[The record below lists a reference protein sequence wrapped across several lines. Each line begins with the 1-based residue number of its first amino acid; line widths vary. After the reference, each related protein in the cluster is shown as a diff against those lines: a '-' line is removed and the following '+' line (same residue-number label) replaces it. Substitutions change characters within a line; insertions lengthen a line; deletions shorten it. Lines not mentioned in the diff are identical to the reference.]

1 MFYNQW
7 YKLGITKV
15 NGNVIQILERYKEYY
30 QNQGVNKMGLLNRM
44 GTVVKGKMNK
54 LMDKMEDPR
63 ETLDYSYQK
72 QLELLQNVKR
82 GVAEVTTSKKRLE
95 LQKAKLNQNID
106 KLNGQARDAVKAGR
120 EDLARLAL
128 ERKEGLMS
136 QIQSLEQQIAD
147 LNREQEKLQATEKR
161 LSAKVESFRTKKETI
176 KAQYSA
182 AEAQVKITESVT
194 GISEEMAD
202 VGLAVQRA
210 EEKTENMKARSSALD
225 ELLEQ
230 GTLEDFTGG
239 EDDIER
245 ELAKISATSNIES
258 ELASLKDEVGK

>member
-1 MFYNQW
+1 
-7 YKLGITKV
+7 
-15 NGNVIQILERYKEYY
+15 
-30 QNQGVNKMGLLNRM
+30 MGLLNRM
-44 GTVVKGKMNK
+44 GTVVKSKMNK
-54 LMDKMEDPR
+54 LVDKMEDPR

-95 LQKAKLNQNID
+95 LQKGKLNLNID
-106 KLNGQARDAVKAGR
+106 KLSGQARDAVKAGR
-120 EDLARLAL
+120 EDLARIAL
-128 ERKEGLMS
+128 ERKNGLIS
-136 QIQSLEQQIAD
+136 QVQSLDQQIDD
-147 LNREQEKLQATEKR
+147 LNKEQEKLQATERR

-202 VGLAVQRA
+202 VGMAVQRA
-210 EEKTENMKARSSALD
+210 EEKTEDMKARSAALD
-225 ELLEQ
+225 ELLEA

-239 EDDIER
+239 EDDIEK
-245 ELAKISATSNIES
+245 ELAKISATSNVES
-258 ELASLKDEVGK
+258 ELESLKEEVGK

>member
-1 MFYNQW
+1 
-7 YKLGITKV
+7 
-15 NGNVIQILERYKEYY
+15 
-30 QNQGVNKMGLLNRM
+30 MGLLNRM
-44 GTVVKGKMNK
+44 GTVVKAKMNK
-54 LMDKMEDPR
+54 LVNKMEDPR
-63 ETLDYSYQK
+63 ETLDYSYEK

-95 LQKAKLNQNID
+95 LQKGKLLQNID
-106 KLNGQARDAVKAGR
+106 KLDSQARDAVKADR

-128 ERKEGLMS
+128 ERKNGLQS
-136 QIQSLEQQIAD
+136 QVQSLEQQIEG
-147 LNREQEKLQATEKR
+147 LNKDQEKLQATERR

-202 VGLAVQRA
+202 VGLAIQRA
-210 EEKTENMKARSSALD
+210 EEKTDNMKARSAALD

-230 GTLEDFTGG
+230 GTLEDFTGK
-239 EDDIER
+239 EDDIEK

-258 ELASLKDEVGK
+258 ELASLKEEVGK

>member
-1 MFYNQW
+1 
-7 YKLGITKV
+7 
-15 NGNVIQILERYKEYY
+15 
-30 QNQGVNKMGLLNRM
+30 MGLLNRM
-44 GTVVKGKMNK
+44 GTVVKAKMNK
-54 LMDKMEDPR
+54 LVNKMEDPR

-95 LQKAKLNQNID
+95 LQKAKLNLNID
-106 KLNGQARDAVKAGR
+106 KLTGQARDAVKAGR
-120 EDLARLAL
+120 EDLARIAL
-128 ERKEGLMS
+128 ERKNGLMS
-136 QIQSLEQQIAD
+136 QVQSLDQQIDD
-147 LNREQEKLQATEKR
+147 LNQEQEKLQATERR

-202 VGLAVQRA
+202 VGMAVQRA
-210 EEKTENMKARSSALD
+210 EEKTEDMKARSAALD
-225 ELLEQ
+225 ELLEA

-239 EDDIER
+239 EDDIEK

-258 ELASLKDEVGK
+258 ELESLKDEVGK

>member
-1 MFYNQW
+1 
-7 YKLGITKV
+7 
-15 NGNVIQILERYKEYY
+15 
-30 QNQGVNKMGLLNRM
+30 MGLLNRM
-44 GTVVKGKMNK
+44 GTVVKSKMNK
-54 LMDKMEDPR
+54 LVDKMEDPR

-95 LQKAKLNQNID
+95 LQKAKLNLNID
-106 KLNGQARDAVKAGR
+106 KLNRQARDAVKAGR
-120 EDLARLAL
+120 EDLARIAL
-128 ERKEGLMS
+128 ERKNGLMS
-136 QIQSLEQQIAD
+136 QVQSLDQQIDD
-147 LNREQEKLQATEKR
+147 LNKEQEKLQATERR

-202 VGLAVQRA
+202 VGMAVQRA
-210 EEKTENMKARSSALD
+210 EEKTEDMKARSAALD
-225 ELLEQ
+225 ELLEA

-239 EDDIER
+239 EDDIEK
-245 ELAKISATSNIES
+245 ELAMISATSNIES
-258 ELASLKDEVGK
+258 ELESLKEEVDK

>member
-1 MFYNQW
+1 
-7 YKLGITKV
+7 
-15 NGNVIQILERYKEYY
+15 
-30 QNQGVNKMGLLNRM
+30 MGLLNRM
-44 GTVVKGKMNK
+44 GTVVKAKMNK
-54 LMDKMEDPR
+54 LVDKMEDPR

-95 LQKAKLNQNID
+95 LQKSKLNLNID
-106 KLNGQARDAVKAGR
+106 KLTGQARDAVKSGR
-120 EDLARLAL
+120 EDLARIAL
-128 ERKEGLMS
+128 ERKNGLMS
-136 QIQSLEQQIAD
+136 QVQSLDQQIED
-147 LNREQEKLQATEKR
+147 LNKEQEKLQATERR

-202 VGLAVQRA
+202 VGMAVQRA
-210 EEKTENMKARSSALD
+210 EEKTEDMKARSAALD
-225 ELLEQ
+225 ELLEA

-239 EDDIER
+239 EDDIEK

-258 ELASLKDEVGK
+258 ELESLKDEVGK

>member
-1 MFYNQW
+1 
-7 YKLGITKV
+7 
-15 NGNVIQILERYKEYY
+15 
-30 QNQGVNKMGLLNRM
+30 MGLLNRM
-44 GTVVKGKMNK
+44 GTVVKSKMNK
-54 LMDKMEDPR
+54 LVDKMEDPR

-95 LQKAKLNQNID
+95 LQKAKLNLNID
-106 KLNGQARDAVKAGR
+106 KLTAQARDAVKAGR
-120 EDLARLAL
+120 EDLARIAL
-128 ERKEGLMS
+128 ERKNGLMS
-136 QIQSLEQQIAD
+136 QVQSLDQQIDD
-147 LNREQEKLQATEKR
+147 LNQEQEKLQATERR

-202 VGLAVQRA
+202 VGMAVQRA
-210 EEKTENMKARSSALD
+210 EEKTEDMKARSAALD
-225 ELLEQ
+225 ELLEA

-239 EDDIER
+239 EDDIEK

-258 ELASLKDEVGK
+258 ELESLKEEEGK

>member
-1 MFYNQW
+1 
-7 YKLGITKV
+7 
-15 NGNVIQILERYKEYY
+15 
-30 QNQGVNKMGLLNRM
+30 MGLLNRM
-44 GTVVKGKMNK
+44 GTVIKAKMNK
-54 LMDKMEDPR
+54 IVDKMEDPR

-95 LQKAKLNQNID
+95 LQKAKLTQNID
-106 KLNGQARDAVKAGR
+106 KLNGQAKDAVKAGR

-128 ERKEGLMS
+128 ERKNELMS
-136 QIQSLEQQIAD
+136 QVQTLDQQIID

-210 EEKTENMKARSSALD
+210 EEKTENMKARSAALD

-230 GTLEDFTGG
+230 GTLEDFTGK
-239 EDDIER
+239 EDDIEK

-258 ELASLKDEVGK
+258 ELASLKEEVGK